1 MNLVCFSY
9 LAATADDRL
18 KKVRINIRCY
28 ILHEPGWP
36 INMHCESVSPLMA
49 ERNADE
55 CHKQINLVFS
65 MSRASSV
72 LLYSLCST
80 LFPIPLAAV

>member
-18 KKVRINIRCY
+18 KKVRINIM
-28 ILHEPGWP
+28 LHAPGWP